1 MIKRSKSK
9 DRVPLLD
16 RLVNFHLRKCEEP
29 FQGQKKRSGHTE
41 ALQSGI
47 QMEGRE
53 TVLDARKKKN
63 RSIKPKD
70 FILRFLDGPS
80 GET

>member
-1 MIKRSKSK
+1 MWA
-9 DRVPLLD
+9 VPLT
-16 RLVNFHLRKCEEP
+16 V
-29 FQGQKKRSGHTE
+29 KKAPGHTE
-41 ALQSGI
+41 ALLYGI

>member
-1 MIKRSKSK
+1 MWA
-9 DRVPLLD
+9 VPLT
-16 RLVNFHLRKCEEP
+16 V
-29 FQGQKKRSGHTE
+29 KKAPGHTE
-41 ALQSGI
+41 ALLYGI
-47 QMEGRE
+47 QIKGRE

>member
-1 MIKRSKSK
+1 M
-9 DRVPLLD
+9 
-16 RLVNFHLRKCEEP
+16 
-29 FQGQKKRSGHTE
+29 RSGHTE
-41 ALQSGI
+41 ALLYGI

>member
-1 MIKRSKSK
+1 M
-9 DRVPLLD
+9 PLLD

-29 FQGQKKRSGHTE
+29 FQGQKKKRSGHTE
-41 ALQSGI
+41 ALLYGI
-47 QMEGRE
+47 QIKGRE

-70 FILRFLDGPS
+70 FILRFLDV
-80 GET
+80 